1 MKFRNTKHRFRIVFV
16 IAFFHVEIGDCR
28 HVVLVMSRVSAWDIR
43 IQTVIT
49 LRAINTWLFN
59 LLIAF
64 SVRLKGITIKGDI
77 IFMIIIDN
85 R

>member
-1 MKFRNTKHRFRIVFV
+1 MQTRGIS
-16 IAFFHVEIGDCR
+16 HVT
-28 HVVLVMSRVSAWDIR
+28 VSAWDIR
-43 IQTVIT
+43 IQTVLT

-59 LLIAF
+59 LLIAL

-77 IFMIIIDN
+77 IFMIIIHN